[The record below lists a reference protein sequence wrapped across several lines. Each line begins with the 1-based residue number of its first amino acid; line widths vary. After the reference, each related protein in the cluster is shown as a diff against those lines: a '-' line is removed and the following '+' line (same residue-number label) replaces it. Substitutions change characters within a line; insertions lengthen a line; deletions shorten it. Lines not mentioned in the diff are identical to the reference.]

1 MSAANTNFLNSQKRR
16 IYKGA
21 KGAYFVKRANGVKV
35 YGLRAAFRKVGA
47 NGAEVKLTKANI
59 KTVPS
64 PLRWSASMRSGLNT
78 VRAVRK
84 NAGVKRGPLKNGTVR
99 KAPVRA
105 RKTVAVRSPNQGLLQ
120 RKMNNEAKRLALAR
134 VKKALKPAPVRKPRA
149 RSRSNERSPNQG
161 ALQRKMNNEAKRLA
175 LARVKRAL
183 KPRAVRKPRPVARKN
198 GAVRTIP
205 VRRRKAPAAPRNV
218 NQGMLQR
225 KMNNEAK
232 RLALARVKK
241 ALKPV
246 AVRKPRARPV
256 RSPNQGALL
265 RRMNAQ
271 SKRNVLARAKRN
283 ARAKRS
289 PMISTPG
296 GTVYRSKRSMVS
308 QGKRLARVKAM
319 NDLLKAISPNPFGTL
334 LNKPKRRAA
343 KK

>member
-59 KTVPS
+59 NSVPS
-64 PLRWSASMRSGLNT
+64 PLR
-78 VRAVRK
+78 RAVRK
-84 NAGVKRGPLKNGTVR
+84 NAGAKRGPLKNGAVR
-99 KAPVRA
+99 KAPVRRV
-105 RKTVAVRSPNQGLLQ
+105 RKAPAAPRNVNQGALQ

-134 VKKALKPAPVRKPRA
+134 VKKALKPVAVRKPRA
-149 RSRSNERSPNQG
+149 RSRSNERNVNQG

-175 LARVKRAL
+175 LARVKKAL
-183 KPRAVRKPRPVARKN
+183 KPVAVRKPRPVARKN

-205 VRRRKAPAAPRNV
+205 VRRRKAPVAPRNV
-218 NQGMLQR
+218 NQGALQR

-283 ARAKRS
+283 ARVKRS

-296 GTVYRSKRSMVS
+296 GTVYKSKRSMVS

-319 NDLLKAISPNPFGTL
+319 NDLLKAISPNPFGSL
-334 LNKPKRRAA
+334 VNKPKRRRARAA